1 MDTSQFS
8 TFRKNGSLSKGY
20 CVYFNLISYIGLFF
34 MLFIILTVLYDFL
47 TKSKSSEY
55 YLGAFIAWLTY
66 FFIYFQNKLLYDMC
80 KNSLQ

>member
-8 TFRKNGSLSKGY
+8 AFRNNGSLSKGY

-34 MLFIILTVLYDFL
+34 MLFIILTVIYDFL

-80 KNSLQ
+80 QNSLQ